1 MALDKT
7 KTDPKLGNEIHELLL
22 ENGLETP
29 MIHGITGE
37 GAFKVIEESFENI
50 LKALNM
56 DITDDSIS
64 HTPRRM
70 AKMYTKEIFWGLDYS
85 NFPKI
90 MAIENKMGYDNFLIE
105 RHIKVT
111 SMCEHHF
118 VPIVGEACIAYIPNG
133 KVIGLSKLNRITEF
147 FCRRPQVQER
157 LSEQIFLALSHILD
171 TENIAVMIKA
181 DHFCVKTRGVE
192 DVNSDTI
199 TSKLGGN
206 FFSGHLRNEFYQL
219 VNLK

>member
-7 KTDPKLGNEIHELLL
+7 KTDPILGNEIHELLVN
-22 ENGLETP
+22 NGLETP
-29 MIHGITGE
+29 M
-37 GAFKVIEESFENI
+37 AFNSIDADAFQVIEKSFTSI
-50 LKALNM
+50 LEALQL
-56 DITDDSIS
+56 DLTDDSLS

-70 AKMYTKEIFWGLDYS
+70 AKMYTKEIFWGLNYE

-90 MAIENKMGYDNFLIE
+90 MAIDNKMGYDNFLIE

-111 SMCEHHF
+111 SICEHHL

-133 KVIGLSKLNRITEF
+133 KVIGLSKLNRVVEF
-147 FCRRPQVQER
+147 FSRRPQVQER

-181 DHFCVKTRGVE
+181 DHFCVKTRGIE